1 MKNELAKMAKRY
13 NEIYFDFENGLCGF
27 TPYRTMPAVQL
38 TKEGFAGMFSDE
50 KPKYKADI
58 EQDHYEKSVV
68 YDGVQ
73 FFCLLDRE
81 EYEDE
86 TF

>member
-27 TPYRTMPAVQL
+27 TACRKLPAVQL
-38 TKEGFAGMFSDE
+38 TREGFAGMFPDE
-50 KPKYKADI
+50 KPEYKADI
-58 EQDHYEKSVV
+58 EQDRYEKSVV